1 MVAFFSYGSYF
12 GLTKMYIYGQNLSAL
27 VADGFLT
34 WGLEIHL
41 AQFCMKTSRWGECCF
56 SRNLSSALVY
66 SCSGHL
72 GTLFAVL
79 PKLLERSAH
88 RICMCI
94 DLKHLFCIKAMTIFC
109 QTKLF
114 YALISIIMGR
124 LKSTGLSCLFVWILK
139 YRIILSLNHTQKAI
153 TGTSCLFN
161 VYMSILSVHII
172 TSRIITLMTD
182 LGNKLCYERVRA
194 ITPLSLLIC
203 NFLYLS
209 NTCVFDHAHGHAQ
222 SLPFWICIFRLQQQK
237 ICPTLHFPTFS
248 GWLGLLVFSNNR
260 LLCYMHIH
268 VCDLTCVLFAC
279 VFAVYFQFIHHKR
292 HGFLRVLLA
301 SC

>member
-1 MVAFFSYGSYF
+1 MVAIFSYGSYF
-12 GLTKMYIYGQNLSAL
+12 GLIKLYLYGQNLSAL
-27 VADGFLT
+27 VADGFPT
-34 WGLEIHL
+34 WGLEIYL

-79 PKLLERSAH
+79 PKILDRSAH

-94 DLKHLFCIKAMTIFC
+94 DLKHLFCIKAMTMFC
-109 QTKLF
+109 KPKLF

-139 YRIILSLNHTQKAI
+139 YRIILSINHTQKAI
-153 TGTSCLFN
+153 TGTSCLFS

-172 TSRIITLMTD
+172 TSRIIRLMTY

-194 ITPLSLLIC
+194 DNSSDLTHLR
-203 NFLYLS
+203 FLYLS
-209 NTCVFDHAHGHAQ
+209 NTCVFYHAHGHAQ
-222 SLPFWICIFRLQQQK
+222 SLPFWIGINRLQHQK
-237 ICPTLHFPTFS
+237 FVPPSTSQFFS
-248 GWLGLLVFSNNR
+248 SWLGLLVFSNNR
-260 LLCYMHIH
+260 LLHCRFIQ
-268 VCDLTCVLFAC
+268 
-279 VFAVYFQFIHHKR
+279 VFHQAFIDSSHKT
-292 HGFLRVLLA
+292 A
-301 SC
+301 YTY

>member
-1 MVAFFSYGSYF
+1 
-12 GLTKMYIYGQNLSAL
+12 
-27 VADGFLT
+27 
-34 WGLEIHL
+34 
-41 AQFCMKTSRWGECCF
+41 MKTSRWGECCF

-139 YRIILSLNHTQKAI
+139 YRIILSINHTQKAI

-172 TSRIITLMTD
+172 TSRITSHYFKPHAREWSVNNL
-182 LGNKLCYERVRA
+182 KQYEN
-194 ITPLSLLIC
+194 TP
-203 NFLYLS
+203 
-209 NTCVFDHAHGHAQ
+209 D
-222 SLPFWICIFRLQQQK
+222 
-237 ICPTLHFPTFS
+237 
-248 GWLGLLVFSNNR
+248 
-260 LLCYMHIH
+260 
-268 VCDLTCVLFAC
+268 
-279 VFAVYFQFIHHKR
+279 AVMYSTWKKKK
-292 HGFLRVLLA
+292 
-301 SC
+301 